1 MNLTIRR
8 ENHSWVIRHHGR
20 FRAAIGDWN
29 RAIWWANKLART
41 EQRATQYTQ
50 RISAAL
56 QRIEANK

>member
-1 MNLTIRR
+1 MSLTIRR
-8 ENHSWVIRHHGR
+8 ERHSWVIRDHGR

>member
-29 RAIWWANKLART
+29 RAIRWANKLART

>member
-8 ENHSWVIRHHGR
+8 ENHSWVIRNHGR